1 MIQEAEQSTMRMEIG
16 EQPDILKNTIRN
28 NQPNLVKV
36 HQDIFN
42 KIILGEINN
51 VLVVARGSSDNAAT
65 VGKYILETHTGL
77 PVSLAAPSVV
87 NLYQA
92 RLNLFKTLVIG
103 VSQSG
108 KTNEVIDFMKNVK
121 DSAGY
126 TIGITNVENS
136 ELTCLGLG
144 SILLCH
150 AGIERAVA
158 ATKSFSSTMMI
169 FYLLAS
175 TLRISEK
182 KEGGLEEI
190 PDLIRQALKLEQQI
204 IGVADWLASKDEC
217 VILARGYNYP
227 VALEAGLKLQESA
240 YIRAKS
246 FSGADFQ
253 HGPLAV
259 TQPGIPFIIFKA
271 AGPSYQGL
279 DWLDRE
285 IAAKGGDMTIFSS
298 EALEPEEGLSRRVI
312 QVPSCQE
319 WLSPFVF
326 TVISQLLAY
335 HTARIRGINPNAPRW
350 LHKVT
355 ATM

>member
-1 MIQEAEQSTMRMEIG
+1 MFQETDMTTMRSEIG
-16 EQPDILKNTIRN
+16 EQPEVLKNAIQK
-28 NQPNLVKV
+28 NQADLALVRREIV
-36 HQDIFN
+36 P
-42 KIILGEINN
+42 KIISGEIDH

-65 VGKYILETHTGL
+65 VGKYVLETRTGL
-77 PVSLAAPSVV
+77 PVSLAAPSIV

-92 RLNLFKTLVIG
+92 TLHLSKTLVIG

-108 KTNEVIDFMKNVK
+108 KTNEVIEFMDKVK
-121 DSAGY
+121 ASAGY
-126 TIGITNVENS
+126 TIGITNMGDS
-136 ELTCLGLG
+136 ELTRLGLNT
-144 SILLCH
+144 ILLCH
-150 AGIERAVA
+150 AGIEKAVA
-158 ATKSFSSTMMI
+158 ATKSFSSTMML
-169 FYLLAS
+169 FYGLALAL
-175 TLRISEK
+175 TGSEGL
-182 KEGGLEEI
+182 EGELEEI
-190 PDLIRQALKLEQQI
+190 PELVRQALDMEQQI
-204 IGVADWLASKDEC
+204 ITVAHWLASKDEC

-259 TQPGIPFIIFKA
+259 TQAGVPFFIFKA
-271 AGPSYQGL
+271 SGPSYQGL
-279 DWLDRE
+279 DWLDHD
-285 IAAKGGDMTIFSS
+285 IAAKGGEVTIFSS
-298 EALEPEEGLSRRVI
+298 EPEESEGEANRRVI
-312 QVPSCQE
+312 KAPYCQE

-326 TVISQLLAY
+326 TTISQLLAY